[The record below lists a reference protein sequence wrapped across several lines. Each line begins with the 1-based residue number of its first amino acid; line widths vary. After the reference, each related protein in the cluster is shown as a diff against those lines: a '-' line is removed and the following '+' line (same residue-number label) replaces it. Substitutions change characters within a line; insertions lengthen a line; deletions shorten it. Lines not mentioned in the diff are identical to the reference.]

1 MKNKF
6 LRFMGLI
13 KRAGRLLEGYNIC
26 EEKMKKNKVYFIVM
40 CHDISENTWNKFLNY
55 SNKYKVPIAKLP
67 YSKEELGNAIG
78 AKEIKIIG
86 VADKNMGKKL
96 YDLWQEEEKL

>member
-78 AKEIKIIG
+78 SKEIKIIG

>member
-1 MKNKF
+1 
-6 LRFMGLI
+6 
-13 KRAGRLLEGYNIC
+13 
-26 EEKMKKNKVYFIVM
+26 M

-55 SNKYKVPIAKLP
+55 SNKYKIPIAKLS

-78 AKEIKIIG
+78 TKEIKVVG

-96 YDLWQEEEKL
+96 YDLWQKEEKL